1 MPNRLSISKTL
12 TVCKSRV
19 APRLQPLSR
28 DPLTCSD
35 GVDLDWEFPVG
46 NGAFYKSCNITTEDH
61 KLPERPYEADAY
73 VDLVRHIRHFDPDT
87 ILSVAVPARKED
99 RELAFSKDMV
109 QKMDPCLDE
118 WNLMTYDA
126 MNRRDDKAA
135 HHAGSAVIKDVV
147 EYYQFDD
154 VVDKKKM

>member
-1 MPNRLSISKTL
+1 
-12 TVCKSRV
+12 
-19 APRLQPLSR
+19 
-28 DPLTCSD
+28 
-35 GVDLDWEFPVG
+35 
-46 NGAFYKSCNITTEDH
+46 
-61 KLPERPYEADAY
+61 
-73 VDLVRHIRHFDPDT
+73 
-87 ILSVAVPARKED
+87 
-99 RELAFSKDMV
+99 MV

-147 EYYQFDD
+147 EYYQFGD